1 MRSDTGGHS
10 SLYSAQDAVLLDFDN
25 SGFCASGGTPPP
37 LRQGDA
43 TALVFATLSMAT
55 CRLFVNDEMW
65 YHLRAGEETLGKQC
79 ICDM

>member
-1 MRSDTGGHS
+1 M
-10 SLYSAQDAVLLDFDN
+10 LLDFDN
-25 SGFCASGGTPPP
+25 GGFYASGGTPPP